1 MFKLVWRNTFRHP
14 LRAALTV
21 LGLAVAVLAFCLLR
35 TVVDAWYAG
44 VAASSPVRLVT
55 RNAVSLTFPLP
66 QSYLAKIQAV
76 PGIKSVAYSYW
87 FEGVY
92 IDKKH
97 YFPQFAASLP
107 SYIDMYP
114 EFIIPPDQRLA
125 LIRDRRGALAGRKL
139 AARYGWRLGDSIIL
153 KGTYFPGEYQFVLRA
168 IYTGREP
175 STDETWFFFHWDYLN
190 ETLKKKAPDTADK
203 LGWFMIQIAR
213 PDLAATVAGQIDAS
227 FKNSL
232 AETLTET
239 EAAFNLGFVEM
250 TSAILVAI
258 QIVSWV
264 VIAVIL
270 VVLANTM
277 AMNARERLGE
287 YAALKTMGFKPR
299 HLAGLILGESLLL
312 ASVGGLLGLGLT
324 FPVVAMFPASLGQY
338 FGAFYVTPETMAI
351 GVATAGVV
359 GVLAAVVPA
368 WQAARV
374 PIAAAL
380 RRVG

>member
-1 MFKLVWRNTFRHP
+1 MFKLVWRNTLRHP

-21 LGLAVAVLAFCLLR
+21 LGLAVAVLSFCLLR